1 MEGAGPTLT
10 SVSRAGGEPTSLIEN
25 VAAYIAGD
33 RRRALACGK
42 AMPEQVD
49 GAALFA
55 DISGFTPLSE
65 ALAAELGPQRGA
77 EEVTATL
84 ELVFDA
90 VLSEL
95 HRFGGNVISF
105 SGDAVTCWLD
115 GDDGV
120 LAVACGLEMQRAMA
134 SVATITTPR
143 GREVQLA
150 MKVAVA
156 AGTARRFVVGEPDIQ
171 LIDALAGALMDRL
184 AVAEHTAER
193 GEVVVDAA
201 TLRAIGERLELG
213 ELRGSKDAP
222 VRVVHAVLRP
232 PPVLAPVAPIPDLPD
247 AIARHWLLPAVY
259 ERMQAGLGEFLSEL
273 RPAVPMFI
281 RFGGIDYDADPGAR
295 ELLDGFVRQTQRV
308 VDDYGGN
315 VLQMTIGDKGAY
327 LYAVFGSPL
336 AHEDDAARACR
347 AALGLLALE
356 ARSAVSGLQI
366 GIASGRLRS
375 GTNGHR
381 HRRTFTCLGDVVNI
395 AARLMSAA
403 PPGQAFVTAELAAAA
418 GPALVFGE
426 LPPLQV
432 KGKSAPIAVCRL
444 VAAGDAGGRRR
455 SAHQIVGRQRELG
468 ALLECSARARAG
480 EGQVVGIVAEAG
492 MGKSRLVDEFIT
504 TLSADGVESFHGAAS
519 PVGAA
524 SYRVFEPVFTA
535 LFGLTGEGDAL
546 AELTGALEAVDD
558 SLLPRLPLLGAL
570 LPVEIEDNAF
580 TAGFDAKLRKSSLES
595 LLLGY
600 VTACAERRPL
610 VMVLEDCHWIDGLSS
625 DLLDVLARAIAAL
638 PVLIVLTYRPGA
650 FEAPALAH
658 TTLIG
663 LDRLGEAASH
673 QLVGARVAELYGADV
688 RVPDSLMAVVT
699 ERAEGNPFYL
709 EELVN
714 YLHAEGAVLADGAA
728 AASVVLPDSLAS
740 LVLSRIDTLEE
751 SPRQA
756 LKVASVVGREFAVRT
771 LAGAYPEL
779 GSSPHVHRQLRR
791 LCSADLVVAED
802 FTVDAYGFKH
812 ALIREVAYE
821 SLPFSLRTLVHGR
834 IGAWLEEVDP
844 QGLEALA
851 HHFWHSSDDEKKRR
865 YLTRAGEAAQA
876 RYANDAAV
884 GHYRRVAPLLDEDE
898 RVPVLVK
905 LGAVLE
911 LRGEWAE
918 AASVFSEA
926 LELAQRLGELNAV
939 AGARAARA
947 DVMRKQGRFEDAVA
961 ELESAREEFEAAG
974 DAAGLGRV
982 AHLRGTIAAQRGE
995 YAEARTQYERSLRIR
1010 RALGEDAAEASL
1022 LSNLAI
1028 VAEYEQ
1034 DYARAQQLNELA
1046 LELRTRLGDRW
1057 GIGVSENN
1065 LGMIA
1070 HLQGRYDDARRRL
1083 QEALRIELEVGDLW
1097 MVAIAHHNLGNA
1109 TRELADAPAARR
1121 HYAEALRI
1129 YGITG
1134 DLWAQCLVFEDVAM
1148 LGVSENADRALRLI
1162 GAADAI
1168 REAIGS
1174 PRVAAQQADL
1184 DARLHAARHRLGE
1197 AASASAYAAGR
1208 ALDAGAAQVLAGGL
1222 LDSAG

>member
-1 MEGAGPTLT
+1 MGLSLT
-10 SVSRAGGEPTSLIEN
+10 SVQAAGGERITLTED
-25 VAAYIAGD
+25 VASYIAGD
-33 RRRALACGK
+33 RRRALASGTP
-42 AMPEQVD
+42 MPEQVH

-55 DISGFTPLSE
+55 DISGFTPLTE
-65 ALAAELGPQRGA
+65 ALAGELGPQRGA

-95 HRFGGNVISF
+95 HRFGGSVISF

-134 SVATITTPR
+134 SVATITTPK
-143 GREVQLA
+143 GRKVQLA

-156 AGTARRFVVGEPDIQ
+156 AGRARRFVVGEPDIQ

-184 AVAEHTAER
+184 AAAEHAAQR
-193 GEVVVDAA
+193 GEVVIDAA
-201 TLRAIGERLELG
+201 TLRAIGARLELE
-213 ELRGSKDAP
+213 ELRGSPDEP
-222 VRVVHAVLRP
+222 VGVVRALLGP
-232 PPVLAPVAPIPDLPD
+232 PPALAAVTPIPDLPESVV
-247 AIARHWLLPAVY
+247 RQWLLPAVY

-281 RFGGIDYDADPGAR
+281 RFGGIDYDSDPKAR
-295 ELLDGFVRQTQRV
+295 ELLDDFVRKAQRV
-308 VDDYGGN
+308 IDDYGGN

-347 AALGLLALE
+347 AALAVLALE
-356 ARSAVSGLQI
+356 EHSAVNGLQV
-366 GIASGRLRS
+366 GITGGRLRS

-381 HRRTFTCLGDVVNI
+381 HRRTFTCLGDVVNL

-403 PPGQAFVTAELAAAA
+403 PSGQAYVTAELAAAA
-418 GPALVFGE
+418 GPSLVFEE

-432 KGKSAPIAVCRL
+432 KGKSAPIAVRRL
-444 VAAGDAGGRRR
+444 VAAAGVGSRRR
-455 SAHQIVGRQRELG
+455 SAHQIVGRERELG
-468 ALLECSARARAG
+468 VLLECSARARAG
-480 EGQVVGIVAEAG
+480 QGQVVGIVAEAG
-492 MGKSRLVDEFIT
+492 MGKSRLVDELT
-504 TLSADGVESFHGAAS
+504 RALSLDGLESFHGAAS
-519 PVGAA
+519 SVGAA
-524 SYRVFEPVFTA
+524 SYRVFEPIFTA
-535 LFGLTGEGDAL
+535 MFALTGGENARE
-546 AELTGALEAVDD
+546 ELTGALEAVDA
-558 SLLPRLPLLGAL
+558 SLVPRLPLLAAVL
-570 LPVEIEDNAF
+570 AFEIEDNAL

-595 LLLGY
+595 LLLRY
-600 VTACAERRPL
+600 VTRRAEAEPL

-625 DLLDVLARAIAAL
+625 DLLEVLARAIAAL
-638 PVLIVLTYRPGA
+638 PVLIVMTYRPGSFA
-650 FEAPALAH
+650 APELAH
-658 TTLIG
+658 TTLVG
-663 LDRLGEAASH
+663 LDRLDAQASR
-673 QLVGARVAELYGADV
+673 QLVAARIADLYGSDARVL
-688 RVPDSLMAVVT
+688 DSLMAIVT

-714 YLHAEGAVLADGAA
+714 YLHAGGAVLAEGAA

-756 LKVASVVGREFAVRT
+756 LKVASVVGRDFAARA
-771 LAGAYPEL
+771 LSGAYPEL
-779 GSSPHVHRQLRR
+779 GSTPHVHRQLRR
-791 LCSADLVVAED
+791 LCSADLVVFED
-802 FTVDAYGFKH
+802 PGLDAYAFKH
-812 ALIREVAYE
+812 AVIREVAYE
-821 SLPFSLRTLVHGR
+821 SLPFALRTLVHGR
-834 IGAWLEEVDP
+834 IGAWLEDVEP
-844 QGLEALA
+844 QALEALA
-851 HHFWHSSDDEKKRR
+851 HHYFHSSDDEKKRR
-865 YLTRAGEAAQA
+865 YLIKAGEAAQA
-876 RYANDAAV
+876 RFANDAAV
-884 GHYRRVAPLLDEDE
+884 GHYRRVVPLLAEEE
-898 RVPVLVK
+898 RGPVLMK
-905 LGAVLE
+905 LGSVLE
-911 LRGEWAE
+911 LRGEWAQ
-918 AASVFSEA
+918 AASVFGEA
-926 LELAQRLGELNAV
+926 LELNQRLGEAGAA

-961 ELESAREEFEAAG
+961 ELALAGEEFEAVE

-982 AHLRGTIAAQRGE
+982 GHLRGTIAAQRGE
-995 YAEARTQYERSLRIR
+995 YAEARRNYEASLKIR
-1010 RALGEDAAEASL
+1010 RALGEEAAEASL

-1046 LELRTRLGDRW
+1046 LELRIRLGDRW

-1070 HLQGRYDDARRRL
+1070 HLQGRYEEARRRL

-1109 TRELADAPAARR
+1109 TRELADAPAARQ

-1148 LGVSENADRALRLI
+1148 LAVREDASAALALV
-1162 GAADAI
+1162 GAADAM

-1184 DARLHAARHRLGE
+1184 DARLHPARSLLGE
-1197 AASASAYAAGR
+1197 AAAAAAHGAGR
-1208 ALDAGAAQVLAGGL
+1208 ALDAEAAQQLAAGL
-1222 LDSAG
+1222 LASTS

>member
-1 MEGAGPTLT
+1 MEGSGRTLTSAEGAGGERVSLT
-10 SVSRAGGEPTSLIEN
+10 ED
-25 VAAYIAGD
+25 VAAYIPGD
-33 RRRALACGK
+33 RRRALASGT
-42 AMPEQVD
+42 AMPEQVH

-65 ALAAELGPQRGA
+65 VLAAELGPQRGA

-95 HRFGGNVISF
+95 HRFGGSVISF
-105 SGDAVTCWLD
+105 SGDAVTCWFE

-120 LAVACGLEMQRAMA
+120 LAAACGLEMQRAMA
-134 SVATITTPR
+134 SVATITTPK

-156 AGTARRFVVGEPDIQ
+156 AGTARRFVVGDPDIQ
-171 LIDALAGALMDRL
+171 LIDTLAGTLMDRL
-184 AVAEHTAER
+184 AGAEHAALR
-193 GEVVVDAA
+193 GEVVVDGASQ
-201 TLRAIGERLELG
+201 RAVGARLELG
-213 ELRGSKDAP
+213 ELRGSPDEP
-222 VRVVHAVLRP
+222 VGVVRALLG
-232 PPVLAPVAPIPDLPD
+232 PVAPVAEPTPIPELPESVV
-247 AIARHWLLPAVY
+247 RQWLLPAVY

-281 RFGGIDYDADPGAR
+281 RFGGIDYDSDPRAR
-295 ELLDGFVRQTQRV
+295 DRLDDFVRKAQRV
-308 VDDYGGN
+308 IDDYGGN

-347 AALGLLALE
+347 AALAVLALE
-356 ARSAVSGLQI
+356 AHSAVSGLQV
-366 GIASGRLRS
+366 GITSGRLRS

-381 HRRTFTCLGDVVNI
+381 HRRTFTCLGDVVNL

-403 PPGQAFVTAELAAAA
+403 PPGQVYVTAELAAAA
-418 GPALVFGE
+418 GPSLVFEE
-426 LPPLQV
+426 LPLLEV
-432 KGKSAPIAVCRL
+432 KGKSAPIAVRRL
-444 VAAGDAGGRRR
+444 VAASGAGGRRR
-455 SAHQIVGRQRELG
+455 SAHPIVGRECELEM
-468 ALLECSARARAG
+468 LLERATRARAG
-480 EGQVVGIVAEAG
+480 EGQVVGVVAEAG
-492 MGKSRLVDEFIT
+492 MGKSRLVDELVHA
-504 TLSADGVESFHGAAS
+504 LSADGLGSFPGAAS
-519 PVGAA
+519 SVGAA
-524 SYRVFEPVFTA
+524 SYRVFEPIFTA
-535 LFGLTGEGDAL
+535 MFGLTGDGDAQ
-546 AELTGALEAVDD
+546 AELTGALEAVDA
-558 SLLPRLPLLGAL
+558 SLVPRLPLLSAV
-570 LPVEIEDNAF
+570 LPIEIEDNAF

-600 VTACAERRPL
+600 VTARAGREPL
-610 VMVLEDCHWIDGLSS
+610 VMVLEDCHWIDGLSR

-638 PVLIVLTYRPGA
+638 PVLVVLTYRPGS

-658 TTLIG
+658 TTLVG
-663 LDRLGEAASH
+663 LDRLDAAASR
-673 QLVGARVAELYGADV
+673 QLVGARVADLYGADT
-688 RVPDSLMAVVT
+688 RVPDSLMAIVT

-714 YLHAEGAVLADGAA
+714 YLHAGGAVLADGTA
-728 AASVVLPDSLAS
+728 AASMVLPDSLAS
-740 LVLSRIDTLEE
+740 LVLSRIDTLGE

-756 LKVASVVGREFAVRT
+756 LKVASVVGREFAGRA

-779 GSSPHVHRQLRR
+779 GSAPHVRRQLRR

-802 FTVDAYGFKH
+802 PVLDAYAFKH
-812 ALIREVAYE
+812 AVIREVAYE
-821 SLPFSLRTLVHGR
+821 SLPFALRTLVHGR
-834 IGAWLEEVDP
+834 IGAWLEDVEP
-844 QGLEALA
+844 QNLEALA
-851 HHFWHSSDDEKKRR
+851 HHYLHSSDDEKKRL
-865 YLTRAGEAAQA
+865 YLIKAGEAAQA

-884 GHYRRVAPLLDEDE
+884 GHYRRVVALLAEDE
-898 RVPVLVK
+898 RVPVLMK

-918 AASVFSEA
+918 AASVFGEVLA
-926 LELAQRLGELNAV
+926 LAERLGEASAV

-961 ELESAREEFEAAG
+961 ELELAGGEFEAVG

-995 YAEARTQYERSLRIR
+995 YGEARRQYEASLQIR
-1010 RALGEDAAEASL
+1010 RDLGEHAAEASL

-1034 DYARAQQLNELA
+1034 DYDRAQQLNELA
-1046 LELRTRLGDRW
+1046 LELRTRLADRW

-1070 HLQGRYDDARRRL
+1070 HLQGRYDEARRRL

-1097 MVAIAHHNLGNA
+1097 MVAIVHHNLANA

-1148 LGVSENADRALRLI
+1148 LAAPVDAKGALALV

-1168 REAIGS
+1168 REVIGS
-1174 PRVAAQQADL
+1174 PRVAAQQTDL
-1184 DARLHAARHRLGE
+1184 DARLRPARSLLGE
-1197 AASASAYAAGR
+1197 AAAAAAHGAGR
-1208 ALDAGAAQVLAGGL
+1208 ALDARAAQELAGGL
-1222 LDSAG
+1222 LGAVG